1 MTDYQKKK
9 LIDLALILVGIVLVG
24 LFLRTQLKDPIVIEV
39 ENPEPSTE
47 SSYFIGGYTEDNQDP
62 DLPVNMDIKTVEVKM
77 DTAYIDIKI
86 GFDDIPVTLEG
97 DISQLKFEILFDVNK
112 DDDKAGDI
120 IVEHE
125 YKGSGAFNGY
135 AGDLFESRL
144 LRNAD
149 EGETILSEVTV
160 EQVDNALMIQ
170 VPYSPSLD
178 IHSDTPVRVVFK
190 GEYNQMS
197 YTDIVP

>member
-9 LIDLALILVGIVLVG
+9 LIDLALILVGITLVG
-24 LFLRTQLKDPIVIEV
+24 LFLRTQLKDPIIIEV
-39 ENPEPSTE
+39 ESTEPTTE
-47 SSYFIGGYTEDNQDP
+47 SSYFTGGYAVDDQDL

-97 DISQLKFEILFDVNK
+97 DISKLKFEILFDVNK

-125 YKGSGAFNGY
+125 YKGNGAFNGY
-135 AGDLFESRL
+135 AGESFESRL
-144 LRNAD
+144 LRNSD
-149 EGETILSEVTV
+149 DGETILSEVTV

-178 IHSDTPVRVVFK
+178 IHSDTPVRVVFE